1 MNRIFAALV
10 LAGAAL
16 AAATTQNASA
26 QTPQDYPTRAIKIV
40 VAFAA
45 GGGNDLLARIVGQEL
60 SLALKQPVIIENRPG
75 AGTQI
80 GASEVA
86 HAAPDGYTLLVSS
99 ATTFSLNPT
108 LYKKLP
114 YDPVKDFALV
124 SLLGRFDL
132 ILVTTPSFPAR
143 TLPELV
149 ALAKEKPG
157 TIQFASAGVASPH
170 QLAMELLAY
179 QTGIKMVHVPYKGA
193 GPAVQDVIGG
203 HVPIMMLDV
212 ATARQP
218 INAGLLKAIAVS
230 APVTEFPDLP
240 TFEQLGLKGFEPPTW
255 IGLAAPA
262 GTPAPIVERLN
273 RIIVAYLKRPE
284 VEDRLQAIAI
294 PPVTSTPAELEKFIG
309 TEIVKWA
316 QVVKDAGIEPQ

>member
-1 MNRIFAALV
+1 MNRVIATIV
-10 LAGAAL
+10 LAGL
-16 AAATTQNASA
+16 VLVGGMASA
-26 QTPQDYPTRAIKIV
+26 QDYPTKSIKIV

-86 HAAPDGYTLLVSS
+86 RAAPDGYTLLVSS

-114 YDPVKDFALV
+114 YDPIKDFALV

-157 TIQFASAGVASPH
+157 TIQFASSGVASPH

-218 INAGLLKAIAVS
+218 INAGLLKAIAAS
-230 APVTEFPDLP
+230 APVAEFPDLP
-240 TFEQLGLKGFEPPTW
+240 TFEQLGQKGFEPPTW
-255 IGLAAPA
+255 IGIAAPA
-262 GTPAPIVERLN
+262 GTPQLIVDRLN
-273 RIIVAYLKRPE
+273 REIVAILRTEATRRKI
-284 VEDRLQAIAI
+284 VDVGGTVLAG
-294 PPVTSTPAELEKFIG
+294 TPQQFADFMRIEAAKWKELLEAANIS
-309 TEIVKWA
+309 V
-316 QVVKDAGIEPQ
+316 Q